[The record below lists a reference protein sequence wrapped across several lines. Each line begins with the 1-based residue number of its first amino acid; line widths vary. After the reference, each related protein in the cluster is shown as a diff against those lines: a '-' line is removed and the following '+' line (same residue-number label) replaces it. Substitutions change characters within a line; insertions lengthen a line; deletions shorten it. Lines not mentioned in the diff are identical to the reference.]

1 MSGPFFGFWGQLKR
15 SYQNWGLDY
24 QISSSVLLAILIAS
38 FVSVIVFF
46 PFGISG
52 ALRVH
57 MLSMITSSAAMLE
70 YNADSANRWALR
82 DETISVVA
90 IPSTNNIIGFGLCS
104 QDNSRYILPVGN
116 PFDPDL
122 VAIRY
127 DYADSHFLNRV
138 PRAAEILLAD
148 YGSLVLI
155 ENAFTNDKCNI
166 DIYFRVD
173 QFVMQGVKV
182 LTLRLYAISF
192 IQLVT
197 TFLVLSFISRRVVN
211 RSVAKSLGTHHPKQA
226 YGLVQ
231 NRRIFGFAKLLSS
244 RGQLI
249 DEYFSEQA
257 RLASLGLAT
266 SKLTHDIRNLLS
278 SLSLIAERLRQN
290 DSDTDRAT
298 ADRMSLT
305 VSRALTLCDWAAQY
319 SQDKQRNISIDRH
332 NLFSIVEDVLTFA
345 KQYDPRDQVQVTNSV
360 SANMMVWCDK
370 TLLFRILFNLS
381 LNAVQAMQGQESRS
395 FLKIAAARYKDHICI
410 DVADGGPGMEPSD
423 EDIFY
428 AGSSYFSIK
437 SRSTGLGLI
446 IAQDLTRWLG
456 GEVKIL
462 HTGPSGTVLRVAIR
476 NIAPEPVESGGASDI
491 VDYASVTDY
500 KEPS

>member
-1 MSGPFFGFWGQLKR
+1 
-15 SYQNWGLDY
+15 
-24 QISSSVLLAILIAS
+24 
-38 FVSVIVFF
+38 
-46 PFGISG
+46 
-52 ALRVH
+52 
-57 MLSMITSSAAMLE
+57 
-70 YNADSANRWALR
+70 
-82 DETISVVA
+82 
-90 IPSTNNIIGFGLCS
+90 
-104 QDNSRYILPVGN
+104 
-116 PFDPDL
+116 
-122 VAIRY
+122 
-127 DYADSHFLNRV
+127 
-138 PRAAEILLAD
+138 
-148 YGSLVLI
+148 
-155 ENAFTNDKCNI
+155 
-166 DIYFRVD
+166 
-173 QFVMQGVKV
+173 
-182 LTLRLYAISF
+182 
-192 IQLVT
+192 
-197 TFLVLSFISRRVVN
+197 
-211 RSVAKSLGTHHPKQA
+211 
-226 YGLVQ
+226 
-231 NRRIFGFAKLLSS
+231 
-244 RGQLI
+244 LI

-319 SQDKQRNISIDRH
+319 SQDKQRNMSIDRH
-332 NLFSIVEDVLTFA
+332 NLFSIVEDVLTFV

-476 NIAPEPVESGGASDI
+476 NIAPEPVESGGSSDI

-500 KEPS
+500 TEPS